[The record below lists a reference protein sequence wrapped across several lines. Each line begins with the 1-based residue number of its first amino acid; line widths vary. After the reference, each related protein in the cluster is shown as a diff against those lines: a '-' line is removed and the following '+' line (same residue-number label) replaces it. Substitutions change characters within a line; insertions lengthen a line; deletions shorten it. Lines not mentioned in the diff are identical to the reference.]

1 MKKRQKHPAAGLQ
14 GPLAKT
20 EAVTAEIERASAHAL
35 VIGTVLA
42 KELPVAQAIEQ
53 TEDLEQ
59 KLAESAETL
68 ADVSAA
74 LETEIAERGKLSD
87 ELAASREAIE
97 QLETEVHDAH
107 AGHS

>member
-1 MKKRQKHPAAGLQ
+1 MKKRHKHPAAGLQ

-20 EAVTAEIERASAHAL
+20 EAVTAEIERASTHAL

-42 KELPVAQAIEQ
+42 KELPVEVQVGDVAQAIEQ

-68 ADVSAA
+68 AGVSAA
-74 LETEIAERGKLSD
+74 LQAEIAERGKVSD
-87 ELAASREAIE
+87 ELAVSRE
-97 QLETEVHDAH
+97 VKDAH
-107 AGHS
+107 AGRS